1 MKDSYHFHTA
11 MIFNEIVA
19 KYPRNKALI
28 WDSDSYDT
36 YSNLDKISNQ
46 IANFLLGNDVKKG
59 DRVCIILDKCT
70 AAYGIILACL
80 KIGAPYFVVD
90 PANPAPRTKYMLE
103 KCSAKIAFVSSGL
116 SLDGYTGMEVYIEEE
131 NNQYDFIL
139 NYPPDKIE
147 TDWTIT
153 GADPAYIMFTSGST
167 GFPKGAVMSQNNLIN
182 FIRWT
187 NWQFDFSPDD
197 VFTNVN
203 PLFFDNSV
211 FDIYSSLFVGASLVP
226 FSASIM
232 SDPYQVLK
240 RIDEQQC
247 TVYFSV
253 PSLLIYFQTLKTID
267 TQVFKFVKKI
277 IFGGEGYPKPKLK
290 ELYDCLGD
298 RISIYNV
305 YGPTE
310 CTCICSVYRI
320 SDIDFEDLDGYPP
333 LGNLIPNF
341 SYSIHDEDKELVE
354 NNDIGELYLAGPC
367 VGLGYFN
374 DPDQTRNAFIQNPSN
389 NSFHD
394 RLYKTGDL
402 IWHNTNDKK
411 LYFAGRRDSQI
422 KHQGYRI
429 ELAEIEHA
437 LTKVQG
443 IDEAVALHS
452 LKNGISTIIG
462 AVATKQSLNSAF
474 IKKEVAKYIPKY
486 MIPGKLEILEILPKN
501 PNGKID
507 RNLLK
512 ATYC

>member
-1 MKDSYHFHTA
+1 
-11 MIFNEIVA
+11 MIFNEIVT
-19 KYPRNKALI
+19 KYPRNMALI
-28 WDSDSYDT
+28 WDSDVYET
-36 YSNLDKISNQ
+36 YADLDKISNQ
-46 IANFLLGNDVKKG
+46 IANFLLDSGVKKG
-59 DRVCIILDKCT
+59 DRVCTILDKCT
-70 AAYGIILACL
+70 ASYAIILACL
-80 KIGAPYFVVD
+80 KIGAPYFFVD
-90 PANPAPRTKYMLE
+90 PANPSYRTKYMVE
-103 KCSAKIAFVSSGL
+103 KCGPKIAFIGKGL
-116 SLDGYTGMEVYIEEE
+116 HIDGYTGLVSQLEED
-131 NNQYDFIL
+131 NSQIDL
-139 NYPPDKIE
+139 MRDYPPDKVEINWE
-147 TDWTIT
+147 IT
-153 GADPAYIMFTSGST
+153 GSDPAYIMFTSGST

-187 NWQFDFSPDD
+187 NWQFDFSSDD

-211 FDIYSSLFVGASLVP
+211 FDIYSSLFKGAALVP
-226 FSASIM
+226 FSTSIM

-240 RIDEQQC
+240 KIDEQQC

-253 PSLLIYFQTLKTID
+253 PSLLIYFQTLKVVD
-267 TQVFKFVKKI
+267 AKAFKTVKKI

-290 ELYDCLGD
+290 ELYDCVGD

-320 SDIDFEDLDGYPP
+320 SDIDFKDLDGYPP
-333 LGNLIPNF
+333 LGSLIPNF
-341 SYSIHDEDKELVE
+341 SYSIYNEEKEPV
-354 NNDIGELYLAGPC
+354 NDDDIGELYLSGPC

-374 DPDQTRNAFIQNPSN
+374 DSDQTREAFVQNPTNS
-389 NSFHD
+389 SFHD
-394 RLYKTGDL
+394 RMYKTGDL
-402 IWHNTNDKK
+402 IRYSTHDKK
-411 LYFAGRRDSQI
+411 LYFSGRKDSQI

-437 LTKVQG
+437 LTRIQG

-462 AVATKQSLNSAF
+462 VVATKQSLNSAL
-474 IKKEVAKYIPKY
+474 IKKEVAKYIPRY
-486 MIPGKLEILEILPKN
+486 MIPGKFEILKLLPKN

-512 ATYC
+512 TTYG